1 MFDKIKDFAQALGCE
16 VKEFV
21 PMKEHTSFKTGG
33 NARLFI
39 SPDSIDSLSKLME
52 FCKSLGTKPFILGNG
67 SNTLVSDDEI
77 DGVVIHIGNGF
88 KRIEYCGG
96 GIVKCG
102 AGVTLAQLCMFAL
115 EYKLTGLEFA
125 YGIPGTVGGA
135 AFMNAGA
142 YGGEMKDVVMMCSH
156 ITPDGE
162 RGSLSGSSLE
172 FGYRKSAYINNGSI
186 ITAVVFKLDTGNVE
200 AIRYKMDSIL
210 SKRKAKQPLEYPSA
224 GSVFKRPEGQFAG
237 ALIEQCGLK
246 GKSIG
251 GAKVSEK
258 HAGFIINIGGAT
270 TKDITDLIKLVQDT
284 VYKEKGVLLEKELRI
299 IE

>member
-1 MFDKIKDFAQALGCE
+1 MFDKIKIFAQTLGCD

-21 PMKEHTSFKTGG
+21 PMSEHTSFKTGG

-39 SPDSIDSLSKLME
+39 SPDSVDSLAELVKY
-52 FCKSLGTKPFILGNG
+52 FKSLKVNPLVLGNG
-67 SNTLVSDDEI
+67 SNTLVSDNGI
-77 DGVVIHIGNGF
+77 DGVIIHIDNGF

-96 GIVKCG
+96 GIIKCG
-102 AGVTLAQLCMFAL
+102 AGVSLAQLCIFAL
-115 EYKLTGLEFA
+115 EYELTGLEFA

-142 YGGEMKDVVMMCSH
+142 YGGEMKDVVMMCTH

-162 RGSLSGSSLE
+162 RSSFSGNSLE
-172 FGYRKSAYINNGSI
+172 FGYRKSAYTVNKCI
-186 ITAVVFKLDTGNVE
+186 ITTVVFKLDTGNAE
-200 AIRYKMDSIL
+200 AIRYKMDSAL
-210 SKRKAKQPLEYPSA
+210 SKRRAKQPLEYPSA

-246 GKSIG
+246 GEIIG
-251 GAKVSEK
+251 GAQVSEK

-270 TKDITDLIKLVQDT
+270 TKDVTDLIKLVQET
-284 VYKEKGVLLEKELRI
+284 VNNEKGVFLEKEIRLI
-299 IE
+299 G